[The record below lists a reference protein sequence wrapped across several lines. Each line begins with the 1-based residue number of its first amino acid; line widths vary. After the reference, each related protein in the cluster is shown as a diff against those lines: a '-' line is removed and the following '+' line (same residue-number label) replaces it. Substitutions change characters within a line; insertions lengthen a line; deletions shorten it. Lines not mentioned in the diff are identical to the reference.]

1 MARDFEAV
9 EKDLRAEDEGRTL
22 REEAKE
28 ARSAGRAL
36 ENEPSAGETGTRE
49 LRELVAKSGQMAERM
64 EEMLAQMESIL
75 GELTSLQA
83 NTLDISHAAQQAAL
97 DGVNMAQEE
106 AARIT
111 LKNIGETT
119 AQYRQYIQ
127 QVETESRHRIEAL
140 SKATAQGRFSRVHRW
155 IEIALIVILTFLAH
169 AAWQTLT

>member
-36 ENEPSAGETGTRE
+36 EDGPSAGARE
-49 LRELVAKSGQMAERM
+49 LREIVAQSEQMAARM

-75 GELTSLQA
+75 GEVTSLKA
-83 NTLDISHAAQQAAL
+83 DMLDINHAAQQAAL
-97 DGVNMAQEE
+97 NGVNMAQEE

-127 QVETESRHRIEAL
+127 QWETESRQRIEAL
-140 SKATAQGRFSRVHRW
+140 SKATAQGRFNRVHKW
-155 IEIALIVILTFLAH
+155 IETALIVILTLLAH
-169 AAWQTLT
+169 AAWQALT